1 MAADGKIL
9 ASLALPIA
17 GLMSPEPIRSIQDR
31 LTDLIRE
38 ARALGT
44 SLADPFMI
52 LSFLA
57 LPVIP
62 ELKITDMGLVDVNRF
77 EPVDLFVQ

>member
-1 MAADGKIL
+1 M
-9 ASLALPIA
+9 
-17 GLMSPEPIRSIQDR
+17 
-31 LTDLIRE
+31 T
-38 ARALGT
+38 
-44 SLADPFMI
+44 

-77 EPVDLFVQ
+77 EPVDLFVR